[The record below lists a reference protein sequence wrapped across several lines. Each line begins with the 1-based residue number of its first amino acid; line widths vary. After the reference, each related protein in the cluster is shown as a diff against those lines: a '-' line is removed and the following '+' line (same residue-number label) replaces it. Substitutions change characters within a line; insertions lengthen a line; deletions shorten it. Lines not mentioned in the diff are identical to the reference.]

1 MRPIKFRGRDIETGE
16 FVYAELGQVSE
27 EINPGYLT
35 FLSDDGF
42 CAVETD
48 TVAQLVGYDKNGH
61 EVYEGDEL
69 TDNRAA
75 LYEDKVT
82 AVLQPY
88 IRHEPK
94 GFGESPAEYFDRFW
108 SKPLIEDWDVKLKEN
123 NQ

>member
-1 MRPIKFRGRDIETGE
+1 MRPIKFRGKAIWGDEFLYGDLTHFAGNHVAIFGYRQGEVGHWEIE
-16 FVYAELGQVSE
+16 
-27 EINPGYLT
+27 P
-35 FLSDDGF
+35 
-42 CAVETD
+42 D
-48 TVAQLVGYDKNGH
+48 TAAQLVGYDKNGK

-69 TDNRAA
+69 TDNRAS
-75 LYEDKVT
+75 LYGDKVT